1 MKKDAVYQRADVS
14 RCPTHPTSVADADSL
29 SAPSSYGG
37 LRHGTVF
44 YHIEAGMSRA
54 KLNVMPILKD
64 PK

>member
-14 RCPTHPTSVADADSL
+14 RCPTDPTSVADAGSL
-29 SAPSSYGG
+29 SAPSSNGG
-37 LRHGTVF
+37 PRHGTVF

-54 KLNVMPILKD
+54 KLNVIQVLKD